1 MGVVAVVEVV
11 GVVDLAEVVGEH
23 WRGGGWW
30 SATVA
35 PKVASGN
42 STVLSCDAQM
52 HCCREVRAHSHILG
66 QPGAAI
72 SSAAIDPPLQC

>member
-1 MGVVAVVEVV
+1 MGVGAVVDLAAVVEVV
-11 GVVDLAEVVGEH
+11 GEH
-23 WRGGGWW
+23 WKGGGWW

-72 SSAAIDPPLQC
+72 SSAA

>member
-35 PKVASGN
+35 PRSRRETPQSCLVTHRCIVAGKS
-42 STVLSCDAQM
+42 
-52 HCCREVRAHSHILG
+52 EHIHTFLDN
-66 QPGAAI
+66 QAPQY
-72 SSAAIDPPLQC
+72 PLLQCHAKIH